1 MLFRQT
7 KRDVE
12 LFNIG
17 HELANTNNTI
27 KIGKRKREK
36 IDFYKGNLR
45 TKSLNTCPSF

>member
-1 MLFRQT
+1 VFRQT

-27 KIGKRKREK
+27 KVGKGKRRKYIFIKR
-36 IDFYKGNLR
+36 
-45 TKSLNTCPSF
+45 T